1 MRGDKVFII
10 AEAGVNHNGDLRLAE
25 RLVDAAVEAGADAV
39 KFQTFKAERV
49 VAATA
54 KRAEYQKKNMPE
66 KDETQFAML
75 KRLELGFDDFREL
88 KSYCGRRGIVFLSSP
103 FDLESIDFL
112 DELGVPYFK
121 IPSGE
126 ITNLPFLRR
135 IGRKRRP
142 IILSTGMS
150 TLGEIEGAVEILRKA
165 GTQELTLLHC
175 TTSYPAPPEEVNL
188 RAMLTLEQAFGL
200 PVGYSDHTIG
210 FAVPVAAAALGA
222 SVIEKH
228 LTLDCRMEGPDH
240 KASLEPAEFKS
251 MVEAVRMVEKS
262 LGDGLKKPTMREL
275 EIMPAVRRSI
285 TAAMDIRAGE
295 RIMEECL
302 TVKRPGTGISP
313 IFWDFLLERE
323 ARCDILVDTVLTW
336 EMV

>member
-1 MRGDKVFII
+1 MLDKVFII
-10 AEAGVNHNGDLRLAE
+10 AEAGVNHNGDLQLAE

-49 VAATA
+49 ITATA
-54 KRAEYQKKNMPE
+54 ERAEYQKKNMPD
-66 KDETQFAML
+66 KDESQLAMI
-75 KRLELGFDDFREL
+75 KRLELGFEDFRKL
-88 KSYCGRRGIVFLSSP
+88 KNYCEGRGIVFLSSH

-112 DELGVPYFK
+112 DELGVLYFK

-142 IILSTGMS
+142 VILSTGMS
-150 TLGEIEGAVEILRKA
+150 TLGEVEGAIEVLRRA
-165 GTQELTLLHC
+165 GTEELVLLHC
-175 TTSYPAPPEEVNL
+175 TASYPAPPEEVNL
-188 RAMLTLEQAFGL
+188 RAMLTLKQAFGL
-200 PVGYSDHTIG
+200 PVGYSDHTTG

-228 LTLDCRMEGPDH
+228 LTLSRQMEGPDH

-251 MVEAVRMVEKS
+251 MVEAIRLVEKS
-262 LGDGLKKPTMREL
+262 LGDGLKKPTLQEL

-285 TAAMDIRAGE
+285 VAARDIRAGE
-295 RIMEECL
+295 RITGECL

-313 IFWDFLLERE
+313 MFWDFLLGRE
-323 ARCDILVDTVLTW
+323 ARCDIPADAVLTW